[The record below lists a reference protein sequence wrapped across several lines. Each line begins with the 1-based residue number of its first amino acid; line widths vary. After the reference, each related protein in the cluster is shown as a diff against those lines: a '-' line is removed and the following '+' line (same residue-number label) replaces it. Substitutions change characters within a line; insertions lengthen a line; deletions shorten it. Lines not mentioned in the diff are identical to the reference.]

1 MLNRLT
7 LVQKLIIA
15 FGAVVTVFIAQNLL
29 TRLQMTTVDEA
40 ATQTLHT
47 VDVMADADALL
58 LALVDIESGERG
70 FALTGD
76 ERFLQPYEE
85 GLRAY
90 ERHMGRLRELVVDD
104 PAQMRRLDELD
115 RQYQGFLTEG
125 VEPIIELRRQ
135 VDAAAGV
142 VAEPDL
148 SSVSQLANE
157 GTSRAYMADMR
168 TLMDEFIAV
177 EDRLRLER
185 DEAMTATLGSVGL
198 LLLLGPAIAS
208 VLAVLIVLW
217 LARDMQG
224 RFRTLLDMAHAI
236 GDGDFSRPID
246 ASGSDEV
253 AEVMAEFDRMRK
265 TLATTLATIRG
276 GSERLVGAGGKL
288 GDTVRYLGR
297 SSDEQNEF
305 SSRMA
310 ATTEELTVSISEVT
324 RSAEEARDISSSSES
339 MSREGSEIILGS
351 VSSMRAISERVQH
364 AAGRINQLS
373 RQSDE
378 ISSIISVIDS
388 VSEQTNLLALNA
400 AIEAAR
406 AGEHGR
412 GFAVVADE
420 VRGLAQRA
428 AESTQEISRMINEVQ
443 SGIQSAVTEMESTV
457 EQVGR
462 GVEEA
467 NRAGDAIR
475 EIEAGAHRVLGVVDH
490 ISNALRQQSE
500 ASDDVARSV
509 EKIASL
515 SSEGASQVHE
525 VRRVLDEVRALSD
538 ELEAE
543 IGKFVLGS

>member
-40 ATQTLHT
+40 ATQSLHT
-47 VDVMADADALL
+47 ADVMADADALL

-85 GLRAY
+85 GVRAY
-90 ERHMGRLRELVVDD
+90 GRRMSRLRDLVADNPEQV
-104 PAQMRRLDELD
+104 RRLDELD

-125 VEPIIELRRQ
+125 VHPIIELRRQ
-135 VDAAAGV
+135 VDAAAGA

-148 SSVSQLANE
+148 TRVSDLANE

-168 TLMDEFIAV
+168 ALMDEFIAV

-185 DEAMTATLGSVGL
+185 DEAMTASLGSMGL
-198 LLLLGPAIAS
+198 LLLLGPAMAS

-224 RFRTLLDMAHAI
+224 RFRTLLDVAHAI
-236 GDGDFSRPID
+236 GDGDFSQHID
-246 ASGSDEV
+246 ASGNDEV
-253 AEVMAEFDRMRK
+253 AGVMTEFDRMRK
-265 TLATTLATIRG
+265 TLAATLATIRG

-288 GDTVRYLGR
+288 GDTVQYLGR

-351 VSSMRAISERVQH
+351 VSSMQAISERVQH

-475 EIEAGAHRVLGVVDH
+475 EIEAGSHRVLDVVDH

-543 IGKFVLGS
+543 IGKFVLNG